1 MKPYNLSAWALK
13 HQAMLLYALCT
24 LLLAGWFSY
33 TQLGQKEDP
42 DFTFKV
48 MTIKL
53 RWSGATAAE
62 IEQQVVDRI
71 ERKLQETPW
80 LDNVSSYSKAG
91 EAVIFVT
98 LKDAMPPAE
107 LDRSWYRVRKTL
119 ADLHGSLPEGVGE
132 PIIND
137 DFGNTAAAIYAFTSD
152 TFENSELT
160 AQVGAAR
167 EALLTVA
174 NVSKVHML
182 GSQHEKIYIEF
193 SSRKM
198 AALNIDPL
206 QVAAE
211 LKAQNAMEPAGEV
224 VSHYD
229 ITRLRVSGDFKSLKS
244 IQDIG
249 IKSGGKI
256 YRLGDICHVYRGYA
270 DPASFKVHS
279 MGKEAIVLAVS
290 MSDQGNVTQLG
301 KDLAREIAHIK
312 TRLPAGITIHQV
324 SDQSAVVDSSI
335 SEFMR
340 ALLEALAIVLAV
352 SFLSLGLRAGLV
364 VGLSIP
370 LVLAGTFLLMHLF
383 GIDLHRVSLGA
394 LIIALGL
401 LVDDAMIAVEMMQ
414 VKLAQGWS
422 KLHAA
427 TFAYTSTAFPMLTGT
442 LITAAAFLPVGL
454 AKSSAGE
461 YTFSIC
467 AVVTIALVVSW
478 LVAVIFTPFMGHRLL
493 HKCSHHTSA
502 ADHYQQGFYKYF
514 RCMVR
519 WCLHRKKSVVALTLA
534 IFLLAV
540 AGFGKVDQEFFPPS
554 ERPELLMDLW
564 LPEGSTFTSTEG
576 LTMELEKKLGTDPD
590 IVNYT
595 SYIGGST
602 PRFYLPLDLSL
613 PTVNYAQ
620 LVITAKDMRA
630 REAVLQRVR
639 KMLDSDYP
647 NLGIRIARLENG
659 PPVGY
664 PVQFRVL
671 GDDPEKL
678 HGIAETVEKIVK
690 QNPHTKNVSLDS
702 NEKIRVVNVEVD
714 QEKARALGL
723 SSQTVSRNL
732 QALLSGLTVSTLRE
746 GGKRIEIIAR
756 TDAADRNDPEA
767 LAQLNILTGN
777 GKFVPLGA
785 IARITA
791 AQEDGIIWRM
801 NRLPVVTVRGDVPD
815 DISAPDVSLAID
827 QQLASLR
834 ATLPTGYRIEA
845 GGAME
850 SNDQATD
857 SIVAVLPLVG
867 FLIITLLMLQLQ
879 RFSLVAL
886 ALLTAPLGIIG
897 VTAALLLFRIPF
909 GFVAMLG
916 MISLTG
922 MIMRNSVILIDQ
934 IGQDMAAGL
943 SRYDAIVESTVRR
956 FRPIMLTAAAAIL
969 AMIPLTRSV
978 FWGPLAIVIMGGLL
992 VATFLTLLY
1001 LPALYA
1007 LWFNVKQP
1015 AHPDASPSATI
1026 I

>member
-13 HQAMLLYALCT
+13 HQAVVLYALCA
-24 LLLAGWFSY
+24 LLLAGWFAY
-33 TQLGQKEDP
+33 GQLGQKEDP

-53 RWSGATAAE
+53 NWAGATARE

-98 LKDAMPPAE
+98 LKDAMPPAA
-107 LDRSWYRVRKTL
+107 LDKSWYSVRKTL
-119 ADLHGSLPEGVGE
+119 ADLRSTLPEGVSE
-132 PIIND
+132 PLIND

-152 TFENSELT
+152 RLSNAELA
-160 AQVGAAR
+160 AQVSRAR
-167 EALLTVA
+167 EVLLGVA
-174 NVSKVHML
+174 NVSKVSML
-182 GSQHEKIYIEF
+182 GAQREKIYIEF
-193 SSRKM
+193 SSQKM
-198 AALNIDPL
+198 AELNIDPL
-206 QVAAE
+206 QVAAA

-249 IKSGGKI
+249 IKADGKI
-256 YRLGDICHVYRGYA
+256 HRLGDICHVYRGYV
-270 DPASFKVHS
+270 DPATFKIHS
-279 MGKEAIVLAVS
+279 QGKAAIALAVS
-290 MSDQGNVTQLG
+290 MTEQGSVTQLG
-301 KDLAREIAHIK
+301 RDLSHEMAHIK
-312 TRLPAGITIHQV
+312 TLLPSSIHIERV
-324 SDQSAVVDSSI
+324 SDQASVVESSI
-335 SEFMR
+335 SDFMH

-352 SFLSLGLRAGLV
+352 SFVSLGLRAGLV

-370 LVLAGTFLLMHLF
+370 LVLAGTFVVMNLF

-414 VKLAQGWS
+414 VKLAQGYS
-422 KLHAA
+422 KLNAA
-427 TFAYTSTAFPMLTGT
+427 SFAYSSTAFPMLTGT

-467 AVVTIALVVSW
+467 AVVTIALLVSW
-478 LVAVIFTPFMGHRLL
+478 LVAIIFTPFIGHRLL
-493 HKCSHHTSA
+493 QNRSLHANDYDQYH
-502 ADHYQQGFYKYF
+502 QGFYQRF
-514 RCMVR
+514 RRVVEI
-519 WCLHRKKSVVALTLA
+519 CLARQKSVVALTVAL
-534 IFLLAV
+534 FVLAV
-540 AGFGKVDQEFFPPS
+540 AGFSQVEQAFFPPS
-554 ERPELLMDLW
+554 ERPELLMDVW
-564 LPEGSTFTSTEG
+564 LPEGSNFTATEG
-576 LTMELEKKLGTDPD
+576 LVSVLEKQLETDAG
-590 IVNYT
+590 ISNIT

-620 LVITAKDMRA
+620 LVIRTRDVQA

-639 KMLDSDYP
+639 KMLARDYADM
-647 NLGIRIARLENG
+647 GIRIARLENG

-671 GDDPEKL
+671 GDDPNKL
-678 HGIAETVEKIVK
+678 YDIASAVQKIVK
-690 QNPHTKNVSLDS
+690 ENPHMMNVSVDS
-702 NEKIRVVNVEVD
+702 NEKIRVVNVEVN

-723 SSQTVSRNL
+723 SSQTISHNL
-732 QALLSGLTVSTLRE
+732 QALLTGLGVSSLRE
-746 GGKRIEIIAR
+746 GEKRIEIIAR
-756 TDAADRNDPEA
+756 TDEADRNNPDA
-767 LAQLNILTGN
+767 LARLNIQIGN
-777 GKFVPLGA
+777 GKFVPLRD
-785 IARITA
+785 IATIDV
-791 AQEDGIIWRM
+791 AQEESIIWRM

-815 DISAPDVSLAID
+815 NISAPDVSLAID
-827 QQLASLR
+827 QQLSTLR
-834 ATLPTGYRIEA
+834 ATLPAGYRIDV

-850 SNDQATD
+850 GNDQATD
-857 SIVAVLPLVG
+857 SIVAILPLMI
-867 FLIITLLMLQLQ
+867 FLIVTLLMLQLQ
-879 RFSLVAL
+879 RFSLVFL

-897 VTAALLLFRIPF
+897 VTAALLLFHVPF

-916 MISLTG
+916 MISLAG
-922 MIMRNSVILIDQ
+922 MIMRNSVILLDQ
-934 IGQDMAAGL
+934 ISQDMAAGL

-1007 LWFNVKQP
+1007 LWYKVKAP
-1015 AHPDASPSATI
+1015 
-1026 I
+1026 